1 MGDFERRLDET
12 LKGIHRL
19 VTESDENPLKQ
30 ALQDLVKAKVPIS
43 WALGGGLLASHYST
57 YRATEDVDI
66 FVLSDTDLVEFANL
80 PNFKKIRPHALE
92 HLPTGVVV
100 EIISPELVKGDPILF
115 KKVLADRN
123 FDGDIPILTPGG
135 LVAMKLMRG
144 SHRDKDDILRVLR
157 KHEVDLSD
165 YPLTKKQSE
174 LLASLRTELS
184 QEVPPE

>member
-1 MGDFERRLDET
+1 MNFERKLDET
-12 LKGIHRL
+12 LRMMKKL

-30 ALQDLVKAKVPIS
+30 ALQDLVKAKVPII

-57 YRATEDVDI
+57 HRATEDVDI
-66 FVLSDTDLVEFANL
+66 FILSDAELVEFTNL

-100 EIISPELVKGDPILF
+100 EIISPEFVKGDPILF
-115 KKVLADRN
+115 KRVLTDRI

-144 SHRDKDDILRVLR
+144 SHRDKDDILRILR
-157 KHEVDLSD
+157 KHEIDLSD
-165 YPLTKKQSE
+165 YPLTKKQAE
-174 LLASLRTELS
+174 LLDNLRTELS
-184 QEVPPE
+184 QEDH